1 MILSAEEFV
10 RLRESEDPSEYIRS
24 GVDTAELSVWLD
36 IIYKYPEMKVWVAR
50 NRTVPPEIIR
60 LLAKDNDPL
69 VRGSI
74 SRKYPLENDLYHD
87 LSRDIDEG
95 IRAGLTYNKK
105 IPIDILKYMSENDPS
120 EFVKEVALE
129 KYNQRIYSDN

>member
-74 SRKYPLENDLYHD
+74 SRKYPLEDDLYHD

>member
-36 IIYKYPEMKVWVAR
+36 IIYKYPEMRVWVAR
-50 NRTVPPEIIR
+50 NRTVPPEVIR

-69 VRGSI
+69 VSGSI
-74 SRKYPLENDLYHD
+74 SRKYPLEDDLYHD

-105 IPIDILKYMSENDPS
+105 IPIDILKYMSENDSS

>member
-36 IIYKYPEMKVWVAR
+36 IIYKHPEMKVWVAR
-50 NRTVPPEIIR
+50 NRTVPPEVIR

-69 VRGSI
+69 VSGSI
-74 SRKYPLENDLYHD
+74 SRKYPLEDDLYHD

-105 IPIDILKYMSENDPS
+105 IPIDILKYMSENDSS

>member
-10 RLRESEDPSEYIRS
+10 RLRESEDPSEYTRS

-36 IIYKYPEMKVWVAR
+36 IICKYPEMRVWVAR
-50 NRTVPPEIIR
+50 NKTVPPEIIR

-74 SRKYPLENDLYHD
+74 SRKYPLEDDLYHD
-87 LSRDIDEG
+87 LSVDIDEG

-105 IPIDILKYMSENDPS
+105 IPVDILKYMSENDPS
-120 EFVKEVALE
+120 EFVRGVALE
-129 KYNQRIYSDN
+129 KYNQRIRSDN

>member
-36 IIYKYPEMKVWVAR
+36 IIYKYPEMRVWVAR